1 MESGTYLFYLIMLLN
16 IFKSSFK
23 FLFMLL
29 YMYISSI
36 NKKGV
41 DLNE

>member
-1 MESGTYLFYLIMLLN
+1 MLLN
-16 IFKSSFK
+16 GFKSSFK
-23 FLFMLL
+23 LLFMLL